1 MIGRRSSRQC
11 LAGSPNASRG
21 LRRTL
26 TEARD
31 EKTLTL
37 LHRRLRRVDLLM
49 FVPFARAGGELL
61 FGLLSGAWGVK
72 VSLSS
77 KVLSI
82 LSSRR
87 SWPYRFRPSTL
98 TRRRASLLSSLQL
111 LEARVLCS
119 WFIRA
124 RFSFLVFFLVLASLR
139 LSFSIRL

>member
-49 FVPFARAGGELL
+49 FVPFARAEGELL
-61 FGLLSGAWGVK
+61 FDLLSGAWGVK
-72 VSLSS
+72 VS
-77 KVLSI
+77 
-82 LSSRR
+82 
-87 SWPYRFRPSTL
+87 Y
-98 TRRRASLLSSLQL
+98 
-111 LEARVLCS
+111 
-119 WFIRA
+119 
-124 RFSFLVFFLVLASLR
+124 LAGYSQ
-139 LSFSIRL
+139 S